1 MRFPVN
7 SSFMGMGTIV
17 PKNQKM
23 ACIQKVT
30 SNKKAKSFK
39 LGSTNQKSIFEKS
52 IE

>member
-7 SSFMGMGTIV
+7 SSFMGKGTFV
-17 PKNQKM
+17 PKNHKM
-23 ACIQKVT
+23 ACLKKVT
-30 SNKKAKSFK
+30 SKQKAKSFK